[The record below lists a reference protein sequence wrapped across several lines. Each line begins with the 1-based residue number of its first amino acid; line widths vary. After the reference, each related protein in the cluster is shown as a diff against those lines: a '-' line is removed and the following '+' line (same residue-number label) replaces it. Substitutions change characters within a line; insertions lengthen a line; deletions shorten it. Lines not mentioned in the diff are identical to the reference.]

1 MATASACPN
10 AAAASG
16 WRIVVRVPR
25 LLITWI
31 TNCIGLLIAAAVVPA
46 IGYGHNAGTLILA
59 GLVLGLVNFAVR
71 PLVILLTLPAV
82 ILSFGLALLLI
93 NALMLW
99 VTSKFVTGL
108 HVGGF
113 WSTVA
118 GALVMWVVNMV
129 LAPWTGS
136 RRPVERRRRDR
147 VGRGR
152 EE

>member
-1 MATASACPN
+1 
-10 AAAASG
+10 
-16 WRIVVRVPR
+16 VPR
-25 LLITWI
+25 LLITWV

-46 IGYGHNAGTLILA
+46 IGYGHKAGTLILA
-59 GLVLGLVNFAVR
+59 GLVLGVVNFAVR

-82 ILSFGLALLLI
+82 ILSLGLALLLI

-118 GALVMWVVNMV
+118 GALVMWVVNMA
-129 LAPWTGS
+129 LRPWIGS
-136 RRPVERRRRDR
+136 RRQVERKRRDR

>member
-1 MATASACPN
+1 
-10 AAAASG
+10 
-16 WRIVVRVPR
+16 VPR

-46 IGYGHNAGTLILA
+46 IGYGHKAGTLILA
-59 GLVLGLVNFAVR
+59 GLVLGVVNFAVR

-82 ILSFGLALLLI
+82 ILSLGLALLLI

-118 GALVMWVVNMV
+118 GALVMWVVNMA
-129 LAPWTGS
+129 LRPWIGS
-136 RRPVERRRRDR
+136 RRQVERKRRDR

>member
-1 MATASACPN
+1 M
-10 AAAASG
+10 
-16 WRIVVRVPR
+16 PR
-25 LLITWI
+25 LLITWV
-31 TNCIGLLIAAAVVPA
+31 TNCVGLLIAAAVVGP
-46 IGYGHNAGTLILA
+46 ISYGHKAGTLILA

-82 ILSFGLALLLI
+82 ILSLGFALLLI

-118 GALVMWVVNMV
+118 GALVMWVVNMA
-129 LAPWTGS
+129 LRPWIGS
-136 RRPVERRRRDR
+136 RRDADRQERAR
-147 VGRGR
+147 VARGRGR
-152 EE
+152 EQ